1 MRQASVPLDP
11 TKTGREA
18 LELEA
23 NLHKRIVGQ
32 PEAIR
37 EIVSIYHMDLAGM
50 TAPGGPIGNGQP
62 DDFKFAVSNGPKLV
76 PNSLS

>member
-1 MRQASVPLDP
+1 MRQASIPLDR

-32 PEAIR
+32 AEAIR
-37 EIVSIYHMDLAGM
+37 EIVSIYQMDLAGM
-50 TAPGGPIGNGQP
+50 TAPCRPIGNLLFLGPTGWKFIFRP
-62 DDFKFAVSNGPKLV
+62 DFEPRIH
-76 PNSLS
+76 